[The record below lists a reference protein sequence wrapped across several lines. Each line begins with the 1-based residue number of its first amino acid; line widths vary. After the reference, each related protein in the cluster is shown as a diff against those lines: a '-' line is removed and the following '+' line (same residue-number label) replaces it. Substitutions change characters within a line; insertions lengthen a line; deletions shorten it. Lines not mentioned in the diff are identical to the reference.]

1 MSGGRLSVIVLCTDR
16 SLQCGDACFLWRLS
30 WFWRPSYPLLL
41 VVLCA
46 YGPAGRTLQFF
57 SNDSRLYHASG
68 SQLLACHCGGPGS
81 IPGQSCL
88 GFVVDKVALEWVFLP
103 VLQFSPVT
111 IILPLLHT
119 HSFIYHP
126 RCVMFFSQHFSF
138 PLSVSFHHCS
148 ILIHSSTTHTV

>member
-1 MSGGRLSVIVLCTDR
+1 M
-16 SLQCGDACFLWRLS
+16 
-30 WFWRPSYPLLL
+30 
-41 VVLCA
+41 LCA

-138 PLSVSFHHCS
+138 SLSVTFHHHSIPFGIFMLPSPEDQNGRVCGPSKQRCCS
-148 ILIHSSTTHTV
+148 SVLYHFMVVYSHFF